1 MPCTLDIDI
10 NLIGGDDVDII
21 VSTDLCDTQLI
32 VDSVEQS
39 LTLEIIDAPTGGGGS
54 VAISG
59 VADNRLEMKPDGLY
73 VRDRLDPD
81 PVSYYL
87 LSRG

>member
-1 MPCTLDIDI
+1 MPLTLEIEVQDCEQADI
-10 NLIGGDDVDII
+10 NV
-21 VSTDLCDTQLI
+21 TNQC
-32 VDSVEQS
+32 EM
-39 LTLEIIDAPTGGGGS
+39 LTLEIIDAPTGGGGDVS
-54 VAISG
+54 ISN
-59 VADNRLEMKPDGLY
+59 VADNRLERKPDGLY

>member
-1 MPCTLDIDI
+1 MQLNIEIEVQGCEQADI
-10 NLIGGDDVDII
+10 NV
-21 VSTDLCDTQLI
+21 TNQC
-32 VDSVEQS
+32 EN
-39 LTLEIIDAPTGGGGS
+39 LTVEIIDAPIGGGGA

-59 VADNRLEMKPDGLY
+59 VADNRLEAKPDGLY

>member
-10 NLIGGDDVDII
+10 HLIGGDDVDII

-39 LTLEIIDAPTGGGGS
+39 LTLEIIDAPTGGSGDVS
-54 VAISG
+54 ISK
-59 VADNRLEMKPDGLY
+59 VADNRLEHKPDGLY

-81 PVSYYL
+81 PVAYYL

>member
-39 LTLEIIDAPTGGGGS
+39 LTLEIIDAPTSGS
-54 VAISG
+54 GDVSISK
-59 VADNRLEMKPDGLY
+59 VADNRLERKPDGLY

-81 PVSYYL
+81 PVAYYL

>member
-1 MPCTLDIDI
+1 MPLTLKIEVQDCEHADI
-10 NLIGGDDVDII
+10 
-21 VSTDLCDTQLI
+21 
-32 VDSVEQS
+32 SVTNQCEM
-39 LTLEIIDAPTGGGGS
+39 LTLEIIDAPTGGS
-54 VAISG
+54 SDVSISK
-59 VADNRLEMKPDGLY
+59 VADNRLERKPDGLY

>member
-1 MPCTLDIDI
+1 MPLNIEIEVQDCET
-10 NLIGGDDVDII
+10 
-21 VSTDLCDTQLI
+21 
-32 VDSVEQS
+32 
-39 LTLEIIDAPTGGGGS
+39 LTLEIIDAPTGGAVS
-54 VAISG
+54 ISEEP
-59 VADNRLEMKPDGLY
+59 DNRLEMNPDGLY

>member
-10 NLIGGDDVDII
+10 HLIGGDDVDII

-32 VDSVEQS
+32 VEPVEQS
-39 LTLEIIDAPTGGGGS
+39 LTLEIIDAPTGGGGD
-54 VAISG
+54 VPISK
-59 VADNRLEMKPDGLY
+59 VADNRLERKPDGFY
-73 VRDRLDPD
+73 VRDRLEPD

>member
-1 MPCTLDIDI
+1 MPLTMKIEVQGCDGSDI
-10 NLIGGDDVDII
+10 
-21 VSTDLCDTQLI
+21 
-32 VDSVEQS
+32 SVTNQCEN
-39 LTLEIIDAPTGGGGS
+39 LTLEIIDAPTGDVS
-54 VAISG
+54 ISE
-59 VADNRLEMKPDGLY
+59 VADNRLERKPDGLY

>member
-10 NLIGGDDVDII
+10 HLIGGDDVDII

-32 VDSVEQS
+32 VDSIEQS
-39 LTLEIIDAPTGGGGS
+39 LTLEIIDAPTGGGGDVS
-54 VAISG
+54 ISK
-59 VADNRLEMKPDGLY
+59 VADNRLERKPDGLY
-73 VRDRLDPD
+73 VRDRLDFD
-81 PVSYYL
+81 FVSYYL

>member
-1 MPCTLDIDI
+1 MPLNIEIEVQGCE
-10 NLIGGDDVDII
+10 N
-21 VSTDLCDTQLI
+21 
-32 VDSVEQS
+32 
-39 LTLEIIDAPTGGGGS
+39 LTLEIIDAPIGGGGV

-59 VADNRLEMKPDGLY
+59 VADNRLEAKPDGLY

-81 PVSYYL
+81 PVAYYL

>member
-10 NLIGGDDVDII
+10 HLIGCDDVDII

-39 LTLEIIDAPTGGGGS
+39 LTLEIIDAPTGGSGDVS
-54 VAISG
+54 ISN
-59 VADNRLEMKPDGLY
+59 VADNRLERKPDGLY

>member
-10 NLIGGDDVDII
+10 HLIGGDDVDII

-32 VDSVEQS
+32 VDSIEQS
-39 LTLEIIDAPTGGGGS
+39 LTLEIIDAPTGGGGDVS
-54 VAISG
+54 ISK
-59 VADNRLEMKPDGLY
+59 VADNRLERKPDGLY
-73 VRDRLDPD
+73 VRDRLAPD
-81 PVSYYL
+81 PVAYYL